1 MLISTETRGDRANAI
16 DSIHNYYEHMVL
28 EEIQRSLAGSQR
40 GADFSA
46 DIACV
51 ALNHLPPRYIRHA
64 VDMAFY
70 LSPKE
75 RQEMEEK
82 VAAAVRQAQ
91 QFVEQRSHHRT
102 DA

>member
-1 MLISTETRGDRANAI
+1 MLISSAPRSDQAADLDT
-16 DSIHNYYEHMVL
+16 IHNYYEHMVL
-28 EEIQRSLAGSQR
+28 EEIQRQLSNSPFDTGL
-40 GADFSA
+40 FA

-51 ALNHLPPRYIRHA
+51 ALNHLPPRYIRYD

-75 RQEMEEK
+75 SIEMEEK
-82 VAAAVRQAQ
+82 VAAAVREAI
-91 QFVEQRSHHRT
+91 QFVEQRGSR

>member
-1 MLISTETRGDRANAI
+1 MLLSTSPRGDKTADL

-28 EEIQRSLAGSQR
+28 EEIQRQLSHSPYDTGFF
-40 GADFSA
+40 ADV
-46 DIACV
+46 ACV
-51 ALNHLPPRYIRHA
+51 ALNHLPPRYIRYD

-75 RQEMEEK
+75 SQEMEEK
-82 VAAAVRQAQ
+82 VTEAVRVAIE
-91 QFVEQRSHHRT
+91 FVEQRGSR